1 MQGFTYHQS
10 DSCIVGP
17 TTFRAN
23 FSGKGEPRTE
33 TNTEETKKTQKEK
46 EEQKW
51 PHRRGKWTSR

>member
-46 EEQKW
+46 EEQK
-51 PHRRGKWTSR
+51 